1 MNKHIV
7 NALKDYKFT
16 FDKNNGYGFINDYE
30 VNVFNNLMAVGPV
43 FIFSTYLS
51 QTKKN
56 DFIIKMNDRKI
67 PLVQTQA
74 FDFGV
79 MVTIGSM
86 TAKSFEKKCNEVLP
100 IILEILESIDAP
112 KKDIC
117 PQSGEKLDELDSKTV
132 ILPGTK
138 IKIRLSNK
146 AVAVVNNNIDKSN
159 EDYEIAPNNYLK
171 GFAGIFIGALV
182 GVVLTVIFALLG
194 YITALAPLVSI
205 FFGIFLYKKF
215 GGKQN
220 HVMIIMSFLTTLV
233 ILLSTLIIMYIIVAD
248 KGLAEAGLSYRGI
261 NAFFYCIQNIP
272 EFKKLFYIDLAL
284 NSFVILLVEGLSIY
298 RLIKMIKRPKNLE

>member
-30 VNVFNNLMAVGPV
+30 VNVFNNVMAVGPV
-43 FIFSTYLS
+43 FIFSTFLS

-67 PLVQTQA
+67 PLVQAQA

-79 MVTIGSM
+79 MVTLGSM
-86 TAKSFEKKCNEVLP
+86 TAKSFEKKCKEVLP

-117 PQSGEKLDELDSKTV
+117 PQSGEKLDELDSKIVT
-132 ILPGTK
+132 LPRTK

-171 GFAGIFIGALV
+171 GFAGIFIGVLV

-194 YITALAPLVSI
+194 YITVLAPLVSI
-205 FFGIFLYKKF
+205 FLGIFLYKKF

-220 HVMIIMSFLTTLV
+220 YVMIIMSFITTLV
-233 ILLSTLIIMYIIVAD
+233 ILLSTLIIMYVVVAD
-248 KGLAEAGLSYRGI
+248 KGLEEAGLSYRGL

-284 NSFVILLVEGLSIY
+284 NTLVILLAEGLSFY
-298 RLIKMIKRPKNLE
+298 QLNKMIKRPKNLE